1 MIGRTTENNDAA
13 THATVPTDQG
23 NAPLEGQS
31 THQTAS
37 IALERE
43 GQDPLATSLPL
54 PESSKSLAGFLAD
67 YGSGSDSDT

>member
-1 MIGRTTENNDAA
+1 MTGRTTENNDAA
-13 THATVPTDQG
+13 PHATVPTDQG
-23 NAPLEGQS
+23 VAPLEGQS

-43 GQDPLATSLPL
+43 GQDPLATSLAL
-54 PESSKSLAGFLAD
+54 PESNTGLAGLLAD